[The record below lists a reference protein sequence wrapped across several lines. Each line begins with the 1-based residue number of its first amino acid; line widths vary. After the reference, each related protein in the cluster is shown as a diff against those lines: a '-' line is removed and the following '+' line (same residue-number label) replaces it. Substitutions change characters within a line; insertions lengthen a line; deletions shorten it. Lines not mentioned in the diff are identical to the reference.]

1 MSIKN
6 NIKYQDGGDPIKG
19 KKPKKRIILAETPTA
34 IDKSYNLV
42 PIDSKKYPL
51 GTFSADIMREGRNK
65 LLDEIVSLEKRLGI
79 EQEGRDDGSDLLDD
93 IFGATNSSMS
103 ISEITKIVKDNYG
116 VDISKEDGIIDAYK
130 RATGYPG
137 VIKYGFDKYNLKE
150 TITETKDD
158 TFLQEAKK
166 AARLSK
172 ENGVPAEVVPIY
184 GKEQFEQFKARY
196 NKEALN
202 GADIVILGHS
212 SDKKMFGVP
221 NKELNDFLRDNMDS
235 SNICYGGT
243 CTGPK
248 VAASMPDVP
257 NMYVNMGE
265 PWIGVPDYKSYAGR
279 DFNETFFGNAEVFN
293 GQDEWATA
301 KPIRAKYG
309 VDYTNYRKDPVT
321 ILSETPE
328 VVNIPRPQQN
338 IQPLPTI
345 QSGVSRMQNGGGTN
359 RKSSYNSDIEN
370 KLNKL
375 YLSEKYKKASKL
387 DKAGMIAEIDPLSL
401 LQKGLGA
408 GIAMTGIP
416 ALLRNLTV
424 EKAVVG
430 AGLAGASGV
439 TGLLAGQLASDPIK
453 NKINRA
459 VGANIYPTKT
469 ASDRNI
475 ITRDTTIDLSNNNL
489 SFARVGEK
497 VPANILLGGEFTENS
512 NDSVR
517 KAKDWL
523 NSVKSTY
530 SDKKLK
536 VSDVKDFYG
545 VENGSFKVGKPE
557 DFNEETLIVPN
568 RFGNEKIANASVVN
582 DGLRLT
588 SNSGDIIYNNIP
600 VGGKLIL
607 YSPSTKKSS
616 FISFETPNKGAD
628 EINKFVKENKD
639 AQPIIL
645 DNGRYRSYIN
655 NPKGISDANYDNY
668 YNLDKKRKN
677 TPGYNILINSSGT
690 DKETT
695 VKKKQDGGA
704 ANYLE
709 QILGAVNQG
718 NPFTPKNE
726 KASLLGYDTWLKDNG
741 YTSFWDKANKQKEY
755 ANYVASNKSFNEQL
769 PLGPNFGGL
778 FELNQMATDEQLN
791 KKDTL
796 ADYTKSIS
804 TYAPQG
810 FAQQGGGVSKVEP
823 TTLEQL
829 IDMLDVPQKL
839 MMEKIIGEYKKP
851 SELMTGKEL
860 GSKLIGKDN
869 YGLVAD
875 LILDPL
881 NIVPLS
887 KVKYLKVKGLEG
899 LQKVPLSVLQK
910 IGNIIWGADK
920 VNDAEGVKD
929 NILNKYENVIK
940 TENGGEIFTENT
952 KNQMPSLQAILAGL
966 PKEMKAKDKQ
976 KVAANAELEL
986 QQILG
991 YKDNSPYKDLPSQD
1005 FNTDTLTMDG
1015 VSQNL
1020 LAIAN
1025 NGQTKLMGPNS
1036 GTHYFPGATQIT
1048 EVPMAQQGGQPTR
1061 QDSLDLYNNA
1071 IEVEK
1076 YYKDRNY
1083 KKNNYYQPSISNY
1096 INSLES
1102 DRNELERDIIN
1113 RSFPQTSRNGR
1124 NRYGDENLT
1133 INDYYQKIDENRFK
1147 QRESASKIL
1156 DLRAPMQLYDK
1167 RIKPQS
1173 GESYN
1178 NDVFTDLMFGDQV
1191 DFYKYDPIMIKPTD
1205 MLTPEETVYRRNKIL
1220 DIATAPN
1227 LTPSPKTMPPSVTT
1241 PAAKETKKVSPPDIS
1256 GRFEVPKEKE
1266 QEWRYKYLP
1275 EYDGKK
1281 LGTFLHNEEVTI
1293 DGKPYTFHRGKLKF
1307 VGYDNSELGIDQV
1320 AKKEIKK
1327 NTKKLVDGG
1336 QPMLD
1341 YMQGGGPRQMIFNLF
1356 KQRPMSKYADGGFSH
1371 RAPSYQFNLPVGNKT
1386 KVSGF
1391 LPLESLIPIQTE
1403 KKELIVLP
1411 DGSVVPVNAKQR
1423 HSQMT
1428 DDQVT
1433 DIVPE
1438 NSYILSQFG
1447 QVDIYRSEADEVII
1461 ETENKPYNLYGVNP
1475 EPRVK
1480 TLGDIM
1486 NKKVMKPADLGRAL
1500 TTKYKQIDN
1509 AGDPY
1514 TEQTNMANKETLSKY
1529 LQALIG
1535 LSEMDKARKG
1545 IDNSME
1551 AQMSQGQLPQMVAVN
1566 GGTVMRSSNVPK
1578 AQVGLFAAAGA
1589 SLLTGAFNYFSNR
1602 SAQKKADR
1610 NRAASLAEIAKWRN
1624 QQLGLSNTGLG
1635 IGMASVFAQD
1645 PTVDPVLQQ
1654 SGYLDSMQKGLP
1666 QQFLDYQQSRN
1677 LANRPDFSG
1686 LGAQESNALN
1696 TQYYSQTLNSQSA
1709 LALQAA
1715 RDRAAMFNQYLQAKG
1730 QIQNFNIA
1738 SRTNATNATRVNAN
1752 NMIST
1757 AGGIGMG
1764 NITDR
1769 QNIETNALQSKLAA
1783 NNNALQFSLNR
1794 MGAEN
1799 QGYLNSLA
1807 LGTQVYN
1814 SITAN
1819 QPAVNQNN
1827 VQPRS
1832 TDQYQDPYG
1841 FNGTQGYGMSNY
1853 TSNPYDFTANA
1864 APTGAGPLYSQ
1875 NNPSDCI
1882 LGRNIRT
1889 GLPC

>member
-1 MSIKN
+1 
-6 NIKYQDGGDPIKG
+6 
-19 KKPKKRIILAETPTA
+19 
-34 IDKSYNLV
+34 
-42 PIDSKKYPL
+42 
-51 GTFSADIMREGRNK
+51 
-65 LLDEIVSLEKRLGI
+65 
-79 EQEGRDDGSDLLDD
+79 
-93 IFGATNSSMS
+93 MS

-810 FAQQGGGVSKVEP
+810 FAEEGGMVDG
-823 TTLEQL
+823 Q
-829 IDMLDVPQKL
+829 
-839 MMEKIIGEYKKP
+839 
-851 SELMTGKEL
+851 
-860 GSKLIGKDN
+860 
-869 YGLVAD
+869 A
-875 LILDPL
+875 
-881 NIVPLS
+881 
-887 KVKYLKVKGLEG
+887 
-899 LQKVPLSVLQK
+899 
-910 IGNIIWGADK
+910 ADK
-920 VNDAEGVKD
+920 
-929 NILNKYENVIK
+929 
-940 TENGGEIFTENT
+940 F
-952 KNQMPSLQAILAGL
+952 PSLQAILAGL

-976 KVAANAELEL
+976 KVAANAQLEL

-1015 VSQNL
+1015 VSQAL
-1020 LAIAN
+1020 MAIAN
-1025 NGQTKLMGPNS
+1025 NGQTKLMQPNS

-1048 EVPMAQQGGQPTR
+1048 EVPMAQQGG
-1061 QDSLDLYNNA
+1061 
-1071 IEVEK
+1071 
-1076 YYKDRNY
+1076 
-1083 KKNNYYQPSISNY
+1083 
-1096 INSLES
+1096 
-1102 DRNELERDIIN
+1102 
-1113 RSFPQTSRNGR
+1113 
-1124 NRYGDENLT
+1124 
-1133 INDYYQKIDENRFK
+1133 
-1147 QRESASKIL
+1147 
-1156 DLRAPMQLYDK
+1156 
-1167 RIKPQS
+1167 
-1173 GESYN
+1173 
-1178 NDVFTDLMFGDQV
+1178 
-1191 DFYKYDPIMIKPTD
+1191 
-1205 MLTPEETVYRRNKIL
+1205 
-1220 DIATAPN
+1220 
-1227 LTPSPKTMPPSVTT
+1227 
-1241 PAAKETKKVSPPDIS
+1241 
-1256 GRFEVPKEKE
+1256 
-1266 QEWRYKYLP
+1266 
-1275 EYDGKK
+1275 
-1281 LGTFLHNEEVTI
+1281 
-1293 DGKPYTFHRGKLKF
+1293 
-1307 VGYDNSELGIDQV
+1307 
-1320 AKKEIKK
+1320 
-1327 NTKKLVDGG
+1327 
-1336 QPMLD
+1336 
-1341 YMQGGGPRQMIFNLF
+1341 GPRQMIFNLF
-1356 KQRPMSKYADGGFSH
+1356 KQKPMSKYENGGFSQ

-1514 TEQTNMANKETLSKY
+1514 TQQTNMANKETLSKY

-1551 AQMSQGQLPQMVAVN
+1551 TQMSQGQLPQMVAAN

-1578 AQVGLFAAAGA
+1578 AQLGLIAGAGA

-1602 SAQKKADR
+1602 SAQKKADQ
-1610 NRAASLAEIAKWRN
+1610 NQAASLAEIAKWRN

-1654 SGYLDSMQKGLP
+1654 SGFLDSMQKGLP

-1752 NMIST
+1752 NMLST

-1794 MGAEN
+1794 MGSEN

>member
-137 VIKYGFDKYNLKE
+137 VIKYGFDKYDLKE

-810 FAQQGGGVSKVEP
+810 FAEEGGMVDG
-823 TTLEQL
+823 Q
-829 IDMLDVPQKL
+829 
-839 MMEKIIGEYKKP
+839 
-851 SELMTGKEL
+851 
-860 GSKLIGKDN
+860 
-869 YGLVAD
+869 A
-875 LILDPL
+875 
-881 NIVPLS
+881 
-887 KVKYLKVKGLEG
+887 
-899 LQKVPLSVLQK
+899 
-910 IGNIIWGADK
+910 ADK
-920 VNDAEGVKD
+920 
-929 NILNKYENVIK
+929 
-940 TENGGEIFTENT
+940 F
-952 KNQMPSLQAILAGL
+952 PSLQAILAGL

-976 KVAANAELEL
+976 KVAANAQLEL

-1015 VSQNL
+1015 VSQAL
-1020 LAIAN
+1020 MAIAN
-1025 NGQTKLMGPNS
+1025 NGQTKLMQPNS

-1048 EVPMAQQGGQPTR
+1048 EVPMAQQGG
-1061 QDSLDLYNNA
+1061 
-1071 IEVEK
+1071 
-1076 YYKDRNY
+1076 
-1083 KKNNYYQPSISNY
+1083 
-1096 INSLES
+1096 
-1102 DRNELERDIIN
+1102 
-1113 RSFPQTSRNGR
+1113 
-1124 NRYGDENLT
+1124 
-1133 INDYYQKIDENRFK
+1133 
-1147 QRESASKIL
+1147 
-1156 DLRAPMQLYDK
+1156 
-1167 RIKPQS
+1167 
-1173 GESYN
+1173 
-1178 NDVFTDLMFGDQV
+1178 
-1191 DFYKYDPIMIKPTD
+1191 
-1205 MLTPEETVYRRNKIL
+1205 
-1220 DIATAPN
+1220 
-1227 LTPSPKTMPPSVTT
+1227 
-1241 PAAKETKKVSPPDIS
+1241 
-1256 GRFEVPKEKE
+1256 
-1266 QEWRYKYLP
+1266 
-1275 EYDGKK
+1275 
-1281 LGTFLHNEEVTI
+1281 
-1293 DGKPYTFHRGKLKF
+1293 
-1307 VGYDNSELGIDQV
+1307 
-1320 AKKEIKK
+1320 
-1327 NTKKLVDGG
+1327 
-1336 QPMLD
+1336 
-1341 YMQGGGPRQMIFNLF
+1341 GPRQMIFNLF
-1356 KQRPMSKYADGGFSH
+1356 KQKPMSKYENGGFSQ

-1514 TEQTNMANKETLSKY
+1514 TQQTNMANKETLSKY

-1551 AQMSQGQLPQMVAVN
+1551 TQMSQGQLPQMVAAN

-1578 AQVGLFAAAGA
+1578 AQLGLIAGAGA

-1602 SAQKKADR
+1602 SAQKKADQ
-1610 NRAASLAEIAKWRN
+1610 NQAASLAEIAKWRN

-1654 SGYLDSMQKGLP
+1654 SGFLDSMQKGLP

-1752 NMIST
+1752 NMLST

-1794 MGAEN
+1794 MGSEN